1 MIAAGSEDHETREV
15 VTLNDR
21 GAVKLID
28 VEQATA
34 IAEELGLRRKG
45 AAKRRR
51 KNGRSCEDCFF
62 HRRMLC
68 ALNLDEP
75 CSTFRP
81 DTEAGLVPPRQP
93 ALLLRDRADAAAAP
107 ATH

>member
-1 MIAAGSEDHETREV
+1 MYRDDNA
-15 VTLNDR
+15 R
-21 GAVKLID
+21 GEFVID
-28 VEQATA
+28 VEEATQ
-34 IAEELGLRRKG
+34 IAEALGLRRKG

-75 CSTFRP
+75 CSTFRA
-81 DTEAGLVPPRQP
+81 DTPQGLVPPRQP
-93 ALLLRDRADAAAAP
+93 ALLMRETAAATAS
-107 ATH
+107 T

>member
-1 MIAAGSEDHETREV
+1 
-15 VTLNDR
+15 
-21 GAVKLID
+21 LIE
-28 VEQATA
+28 VEQATE
-34 IAEELGLRRKG
+34 IAEALGVRRKG

-68 ALNLDEP
+68 ALDLDEP

-81 DTEAGLVPPRQP
+81 DSPTGLVPPRQP
-93 ALLLRDRADAAAAP
+93 ALLVRDA
-107 ATH
+107 